1 MSEES
6 NAKPILDE
14 DGEDTDTI
22 IEEKDHTSESTGP
35 KGSYQKVPGTD
46 KTIAPDGRVYTQ
58 TPPSVPR
65 LPEPGLLSGG
75 GISIDFP
82 DIDISVGDIHAPDLN
97 IHEPLLNVEIPQP
110 LVDIDIPQPLLNVNI
125 PEALVDIDI
134 TEPLLNVDIPEP
146 LINVNIPEPLIN
158 INIPEPLIDIDIP
171 EPLMI
176 MDIVGPLV
184 DIPDFPEIPPW
195 PDITLPDIPE
205 NLVNIVGPMI
215 EIPDFPEEG
224 LIQIGDINMPEIV
237 GIDIPL
243 DEIPEVVQYGI
254 AGGAIL
260 LGIGMLLFGAGST
273 ISSVKGFTKTIRG

>member
-6 NAKPILDE
+6 NAKPVLDE

-35 KGSYQKVPGTD
+35 KGSYQTVPGTD

-58 TPPSVPR
+58 TPPSIPRVPD
-65 LPEPGLLSGG
+65 PCALSGG
-75 GISIDFP
+75 GGLSLSIGDISLPNINIP
-82 DIDISVGDIHAPDLN
+82 SPLVDIDVS
-97 IHEPLLNVEIPQP
+97 EPLLNVEIPQP
-110 LVDIDIPQPLLNVNI
+110 LIAIDIPSPLMDINITEPLLNVNI
-125 PEALVDIDI
+125 PEPLVTIDI
-134 TEPLLNVDIPEP
+134 PQ
-146 LINVNIPEPLIN
+146 
-158 INIPEPLIDIDIP
+158 PLIDIDIP

-176 MDIVGPLV
+176 VDIDGPLV
-184 DIPDFPEIPPW
+184 EIPDFPEIPPW
-195 PDITLPDIPE
+195 PEIVIPEIPE

-215 EIPDFPEEG
+215 EIPDFPEGG
-224 LIQIGDINMPEIV
+224 LIQIGDINMPEVV

-254 AGGAIL
+254 AGGALL